1 MTPHDRPA
9 FLAVLSR
16 TFRMQ
21 QKPLPDPELL
31 DVWWLKL
38 EAHPLEA
45 VARAFSRHL
54 DVSEFAPTPA
64 AILKHLPKQSDGRPE
79 ADEAWAIA
87 LRSRDERDTVA
98 WTDEIAEAWSIAQS
112 VIDGDEI
119 GARMAFKAAY
129 LRITDQSRG
138 VNRSVQ
144 WVVSQ
149 GFDPERR
156 EAVVTQAVREGRLQL
171 AYAQAA
177 VPMLAGP
184 AESNTTVNVEAN
196 LARLKALVSGI
207 GSAKARAAAAKS
219 RHARENAEQLAE
231 AKQAIASRVAEYEGV
246 RA

>member
-1 MTPHDRPA
+1 MQTNDKRA
-9 FLAVLSR
+9 FRDALELAYETARQPLPSAAVLTVYWASLESY
-16 TFRMQ
+16 
-21 QKPLPDPELL
+21 PLD
-31 DVWWLKL
+31 
-38 EAHPLEA
+38 A
-45 VARAFSRHL
+45 VLRAISKH
-54 DVSEFAPTPA
+54 VAASEFAPTPA

-79 ADEAWAIA
+79 VDEAWAIA
-87 LRSRDERDTVA
+87 LRSRDERDTVV
-98 WTDEIAEAWSIAQS
+98 WTEEIAEAWSVAQS

-129 LRITDQSRG
+129 LRITEQSRG
-138 VNRSVQ
+138 VNRPVQ

-171 AYAQAA
+171 AHAKA
-177 VPMLAGP
+177 VAPMLAGP
-184 AESNTTVNVEAN
+184 AEATATVNVEAN

-219 RHARENAEQLAE
+219 RDAREDAEQLAE
-231 AKQAIASRVAEYEGV
+231 AKQETASRVAAYEEA

>member
-54 DVSEFAPTPA
+54 DESEFAPTPA

-79 ADEAWAIA
+79 VDEAWAIA
-87 LRSRDERDTVA
+87 LRSRDERDTVV
-98 WTDEIAEAWSIAQS
+98 WTDEIAEAWSVAQS

-129 LRITDQSRG
+129 LRITEQSRG
-138 VNRSVQ
+138 VNRPVQ
-144 WVVSQ
+144 WIVSQ
-149 GFDPERR
+149 GFDAARR
-156 EAVVTQAVREGRLQL
+156 EEVVAHAVREGRLML
-171 AYAQAA
+171 AHAQAA

-184 AESNTTVNVEAN
+184 DGGHHGTNVEAN
-196 LARLKALVSGI
+196 LARLKAIVAGV
-207 GSAKARAAAAKS
+207 GSAKARATAAKS
-219 RHARENAEQLAE
+219 RHAREDAEQLAD
-231 AKQAIASRVAEYEGV
+231 AKQAAASRVAAYE
-246 RA
+246 ASHA